1 MIGNGI
7 VGNQYLQILFLLQS
21 IHGWYN
27 WDSQTT
33 NITWLSNYN
42 RFNFSIAF
50 SIILIILLSFNLS
63 FFDSITSS
71 LSVVG
76 ILLLSYKKI
85 DTWTYWLIADLL
97 YVWFFIDEGLY
108 LSAVL
113 YFIFFVL
120 AIVGLIEWK
129 KIIKDELKAKQLI
142 KFAQNTKAAEIKAN
156 KSKEE
161 LDKLLLRLA
170 EIRKQIEEFK
180 KHPSNR
186 EGDALLESIKNRT
199 N

>member
-1 MIGNGI
+1 MIEVFAVMFSLLSVLLAIRNNILTWPIGIVGIIFFFLVFKENGI

-42 RFNFSIAF
+42 RFNFSITF
-50 SIILIILLSFNLS
+50 LIILIILLSFNLS
-63 FFDSITSS
+63 FFDSVTSS

-129 KIIKDELKAKQLI
+129 KIIKDEKI
-142 KFAQNTKAAEIKAN
+142 
-156 KSKEE
+156 
-161 LDKLLLRLA
+161 
-170 EIRKQIEEFK
+170 
-180 KHPSNR
+180 
-186 EGDALLESIKNRT
+186 
-199 N
+199 

>member
-1 MIGNGI
+1 MIEVFAVMFSLLSVLLAIRNNILTWPVGIIGIIFFFLVFKENGI
-7 VGNQYLQILFLLQS
+7 IGNQYLQILFLLQS

-27 WDSQTT
+27 WDSKTT

-42 RFNFSIAF
+42 RFNFSITF
-50 SIILIILLSFNLS
+50 SVILIILLSFNLS

-85 DTWTYWLIADLL
+85 DTWTYWLVADLL

-129 KIIKDELKAKQLI
+129 MSSEG
-142 KFAQNTKAAEIKAN
+142 
-156 KSKEE
+156 
-161 LDKLLLRLA
+161 
-170 EIRKQIEEFK
+170 
-180 KHPSNR
+180 R
-186 EGDALLESIKNRT
+186 E
-199 N
+199 